1 MALGIAGLE
10 YILKLNDQ
18 MTAPIKGIMGQIDA
32 LAGRGKAAMGNIAA
46 GAAGIV
52 AAGYSIASG
61 LQPALETSRALGEV
75 KSLGVAEQ
83 ALEQLKNKALSFT
96 SSFGGAAAEFVRSA
110 YDIQSAIAGLNGD
123 ELSAFT
129 AASNLLAKGTKSTAA
144 TITNYMGTMYGIFA
158 DEAAKIGKSDWV
170 NKIAGQTALAVKM
183 FKTTGDGM
191 SGAFTAV
198 GAAAKSAGIEAA
210 EQFAVLGA
218 LQATMSGSE
227 AGTKYKAFLA
237 GVGGAQKALGLT
249 FTDSNGRML
258 DMVSILNKIKGKY
271 GDVLDVAEAGEL
283 KKAFGSDEAV
293 ALIKLLLPQVRNL
306 TGNIKDLR
314 NVSGTADLQKMAQA
328 MTDPWQRLSAI
339 MVNIKDSIGGQVL
352 KKIEPLADKI
362 ADMGKYAVDWL
373 NANKYIARLIGFIG
387 IGITALAGAGASL
400 MLLVGAF
407 KLMGVGAKG
416 ALLPITGLRG
426 AISGV
431 GASGVGLGKTLISAF
446 TAPVQP
452 IKTTQKW
459 ANLLKNTFS
468 SIWGGAVSGFNGLR
482 WRLALLPDLFKSIL
496 GNGISLKSMFAG
508 VGSGINLLAKPLN
521 MAKGLFSGLFSVA
534 FRLLNPF
541 TYLRVAVMALFS
553 PLSMMALLI
562 GGVAMLAYKFKSQL
576 AAVWDGIK
584 IGFGSISDRLQPL
597 SNAFAIFKIAIG
609 KIADIFS
616 RITGGMRASSAEA
629 GRFVQIGMV
638 IGNVL
643 GTGLEIVAGFV
654 ELLATQFLNVVE
666 IFGNVA
672 DDLLTMWDGVV
683 AGWEAGDAMQIFGA
697 LAQGITNIFGDVWQG
712 VKKMFFDSLN
722 WIIRQVNKV
731 GDYIGIKIP
740 EIKVES
746 SVLEAKNNITTS
758 NVTATKN
765 SNLQLD
771 ESVKPNARPQI
782 NTTTQGLISTAMTQ
796 NKNVSHSMVIQKMEI
811 KSDDPDRWRRETQ
824 QWQDRRALGA
834 GYD

>member
-18 MTAPIKGIMGQIDA
+18 MTAPIKGIMGQFDA
-32 LAGRGKAAMGNIAA
+32 LAGKGKAAIGNIAA

-83 ALEQLKNKALSFT
+83 SLEQLKNKALSFT

-170 NKIAGQTALAVKM
+170 DKIAGQTALAVKM
-183 FKTTGDGM
+183 FKTDGSKM
-191 SGAFTAV
+191 AQAFSTLGASAK
-198 GAAAKSAGIEAA
+198 AAGVEVA

-218 LQATMSGSE
+218 LQATMGGGES
-227 AGTKYKAFLA
+227 ATQYKAFLA
-237 GVGGAQKALGLT
+237 GVGKAQKKLGLT

-258 DMVSILNKIKGKY
+258 DMVTILQRIKDKY
-271 GDVLDVAEAGEL
+271 GDLSNTASADL
-283 KKAFGSDEAV
+283 ITSAFGSDQAT
-293 ALIKLLLPQVRNL
+293 ALIKLLIPQVRNL

-352 KKIEPLADKI
+352 KKIEPLANKI

-431 GASGVGLGKTLISAF
+431 GASGVGLGKTLINAF
-446 TAPVQP
+446 AAPVQP

-459 ANLLKNTFS
+459 ADLLKNAFTS
-468 SIWGGAVSGFNGLR
+468 MWGSAVSGFNGLR
-482 WRLALLPDLFKSIL
+482 WRLALLPDLFKSVL
-496 GNGISLKSMFAG
+496 GRGVSLKSMFAG

-521 MAKGLFSGLFSVA
+521 MVKGLFSGLFSVA

-541 TYLRVAVMALFS
+541 TYLRLAVMALFS
-553 PLSMMALLI
+553 PLSMVALLI

-597 SNAFAIFKIAIG
+597 SNAFAIFKTAIG

-672 DDLLTMWDGVV
+672 DDLLAMWDGVV

-697 LAQGITNIFGDVWQG
+697 LAQGITNIFGDVWKG

-746 SVLEAKNNITTS
+746 SVLE
-758 NVTATKN
+758 TKN

-796 NKNVSHSMVIQKMEI
+796 NRAVNNSMVIQKMEI

>member
-1 MALGIAGLE
+1 MAFGMAGLE
-10 YILKLNDQ
+10 YVLKLRDQ
-18 MTAPIKGIMGQIDA
+18 MTAPIKGIMGQFDA
-32 LAGRGKAAMGNIAA
+32 LAGKGKAAMGNIAA

-83 ALEQLKNKALSFT
+83 SLEQLKNKALSFT

-170 NKIAGQTALAVKM
+170 DKIAGQTALAVKM
-183 FKTTGDGM
+183 FKTDGSKM
-191 SGAFTAV
+191 AQAFSTLGASAK
-198 GAAAKSAGIEAA
+198 AAGVEVA

-218 LQATMSGSE
+218 LQATMGGGES
-227 AGTKYKAFLA
+227 ATQYKAFLA
-237 GVGGAQKALGLT
+237 GVGKAQKKLGLT

-258 DMVSILNKIKGKY
+258 DMVTILQRIKDKY
-271 GDVLDVAEAGEL
+271 GDLSNTASADL
-283 KKAFGSDEAV
+283 ITSAFGSDQAT
-293 ALIKLLLPQVRNL
+293 ALIKLLIPQVRNL

-352 KKIEPLADKI
+352 KKIEPLANKI

-416 ALLPITGLRG
+416 ALLPITSLRG
-426 AISGV
+426 ALVGV
-431 GASGVGLGKTLISAF
+431 GASGAGLSKTLISAF

-452 IKTTQKW
+452 IKTTEKW
-459 ANLLKNTFS
+459 ASLLKNAFGS
-468 SIWGGAVSGFNGLR
+468 MWGSAVSGFNGLR

-496 GNGISLKSMFAG
+496 GNGISLKSMFTG

-521 MAKGLFSGLFSVA
+521 MAKSLFANLFSVA

-541 TYLRVAVMALFS
+541 TYLRLVVMALFS
-553 PLSMMALLI
+553 PLSMVALLI

-597 SNAFAIFKIAIG
+597 SNAFAIFKTAIG

-672 DDLLTMWDGVV
+672 DDLLAMWDGVV

-697 LAQGITNIFGDVWQG
+697 LAQGITNIFGNVWKG

-746 SVLEAKNNITTS
+746 SVLE
-758 NVTATKN
+758 TKN

-796 NKNVSHSMVIQKMEI
+796 NKNVSHSMVINKMEI
-811 KSDDPDRWRRETQ
+811 KSDDPDRWRREMQ
-824 QWQDRRALGA
+824 QRQDRQALGA
-834 GYD
+834 GYG